1 MPALGEHLASAHG
14 AEVVHVS
21 GNLARR
27 RELRSELE
35 TIDAEVFLVE
45 LKAAAVDVV
54 IEEAAVRGC
63 AVVVVD
69 NELVALAGEPDLESA
84 LLRLAEQAR
93 AKEPVR

>member
-1 MPALGEHLASAHG
+1 M
-14 AEVVHVS
+14 
-21 GNLARR
+21 
-27 RELRSELE
+27 
-35 TIDAEVFLVE
+35 
-45 LKAAAVDVV
+45 DVV